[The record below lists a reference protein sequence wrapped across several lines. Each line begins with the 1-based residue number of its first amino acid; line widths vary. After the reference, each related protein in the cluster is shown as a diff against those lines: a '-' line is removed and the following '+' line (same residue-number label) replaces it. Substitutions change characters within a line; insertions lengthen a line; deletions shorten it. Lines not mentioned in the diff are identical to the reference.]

1 MQYGTPPCKKG
12 AARMDNAMNRFL
24 AKLEATAQRNHSLL
38 CVGLDPSPAQ
48 MPVSDIAEFNRGII
62 EATQDLVCAFKPQM
76 AFYEAQ
82 GLPGLK
88 ALEQTLAAI
97 PGHIPVILDAK
108 RGDIASTAQAYAKA
122 MFEVWGV
129 DAVTVNPYMGGDSL
143 EPFLAYEDRGV
154 LVLTRTSNQ
163 GGADF
168 QDLQVAPGDG
178 ATMPLY
184 QYVAHQALRWNAKGN
199 VGLIA
204 GATYPQE
211 LGELRSIC
219 PEMPILV
226 PGIGPQEGAL
236 EASVR
241 SGVDSNGRHAIISSS
256 RQVIYASQGTDYPE
270 AARRTADTLRGQ
282 INATLEA
289 MGHPW

>member
-1 MQYGTPPCKKG
+1 
-12 AARMDNAMNRFL
+12 MNRFL
-24 AKLEATAQRNHSLL
+24 AKLDATARRNRSLL
-38 CVGLDPSPAQ
+38 CVGLDPWPPQ
-48 MPVSDIAEFNRGII
+48 MPVSDIAEFNRAII

-88 ALEQTLAAI
+88 ALEQTLAAM
-97 PGHIPVILDAK
+97 PSDIPVILDAK
-108 RGDIASTAQAYAKA
+108 RGDIASSAQAYAKA
-122 MFEVWGV
+122 VFEVWGV

-154 LVLTRTSNQ
+154 LVLTRTSNP

-168 QDLQVAPGDG
+168 QDLQVPADG
-178 ATMPLY
+178 GAMPLY
-184 QYVAHQALRWNAKGN
+184 QYVAHQALRWNTKGN

-211 LGELRSIC
+211 LGELRAIC
-219 PEMPILV
+219 PEMAILV
-226 PGIGPQEGAL
+226 PGIGSQEGAL

-241 SGVDSNGRHAIISSS
+241 SGVDGNGRRVIISSS

-270 AARRTADTLRGQ
+270 AARRTAEALRGQ

-289 MGHPW
+289 MGYPW